1 MTTIDFNAELARRIR
16 RHALDRYGL
25 ELLQDEN
32 HGYRLLDIALN
43 TPDYPSD
50 GSYTSLTRINTYLA
64 ERDKAQK
71 GGGWQSPDDNSPA

>member
-1 MTTIDFNAELARRIR
+1 MTTIDFNTALARRIR
-16 RHALDRYGL
+16 RHAIDRYGL

-43 TPDYPSD
+43 TPDYPAD

-64 ERDKAQK
+64 KRDKAQENSD
-71 GGGWQSPDDNSPA
+71 WRSPDDNSPA